1 MDTLMVLMSIVDI
14 HILGW
19 QVVVVV
25 VMVVVVLQETQTQTL
40 CTMF

>member
-14 HILGW
+14 HTLGW